1 MFKDYGFDG
10 TIFKD
15 TDGGTLSFDKFYRAD
30 RNGKAIV
37 QNDKIDL
44 FLNNLGV
51 KMTNDSENLFLD
63 ENGNTENSPTKDFSR
78 YSLNGNGNYSK
89 GGIVYEAIKLYAE
102 NNPEITAQKI
112 VDTWLS
118 LSINISNLIETDDMW
133 NKRKEQTKDAK
144 FESKSKVLTLPIL
157 R

>member
-1 MFKDYGFDG
+1 MILKTF
-10 TIFKD
+10 
-15 TDGGTLSFDKFYRAD
+15 
-30 RNGKAIV
+30 
-37 QNDKIDL
+37 
-44 FLNNLGV
+44 
-51 KMTNDSENLFLD
+51 FLD

-89 GGIVYEAIKLYAE
+89 GGIVYEAVKLYAE

-144 FESKSKVLTLPIL
+144 FESKSKVLTLHNGEIIHISNQFNVNRIQDFINCVNAQDWNIRIEKL
-157 R
+157 